1 MLIQQIEDKYKQAMF
16 AKDTKT
22 VSVMRMLKSN
32 IQNKS
37 IELQIDLDDIQIA
50 NVIKSMVK
58 RNDESIEMFVKGNR
72 QDLVDDYSKENEILK
87 EFLPQ
92 MLDGEETK
100 ILIKNLM
107 AVDNQLGN
115 KSTIGGIM
123 KILKDYDY
131 VDMKLASKI
140 LKEIL

>member
-1 MLIQQIEDKYKQAMF
+1 MLFEQIENKYKEALK
-16 AKDTKT
+16 AKDSKT

-32 IQNKS
+32 IQNMT
-37 IELQIDLDDIQIA
+37 IELQADLDDNHILNI
-50 NVIKSMVK
+50 IKSMVK
-58 RNDESIEMFVKGNR
+58 KNDESIEMFKKGNR
-72 QDLVDDYSKENEILK
+72 QDLADDYSKENEILK